1 LKILK
6 KPLKIFLGD
15 LIHNSVGTY
24 TGVFPLN
31 IGYIASNC
39 IKNFGQDVDITLFK
53 YVDELDKA
61 INESPPSILG
71 LSNYAWCHNISLEF
85 FKLLKSINPNALTI
99 WGGPNFPLDMN
110 DQKIFMKKN
119 SQVDV
124 YVPTEGEVGF
134 SNLVQV
140 ALSVKSES
148 ELQNKLMEKP
158 IDGCITRNFE
168 GDLQYSNPLMRTSKL
183 DTIPSPY
190 TSGILDKFFDGKLT
204 PMVQT
209 NRGCPFTCT
218 FCVDGV
224 DAVQKVNQ
232 FSMERVK
239 NELNYIGQNVTENV
253 HTLHFSDLNF
263 GMFPRD
269 IEICD
274 FINNVKEKYHYPTK
288 IITTTG
294 KNKKERII
302 ESIKRLD
309 GSMFISMSVQS
320 MDEQILK
327 NVRRQNISVDAML
340 SLMPSIKESGLI
352 TTSEVIL
359 GLPGE
364 TYETHLETIKKLIHA
379 NLDAIWVYTCMLLDG
394 SEMAT
399 PHEREKWDFKTKFR
413 ILPGDFSKISNGRNV
428 LEIEEVIVG
437 SNSLT
442 FEEYV
447 ELRMFAF
454 ILWSSTIGIIYDP
467 ILKFLRQNNVD
478 KFDLL
483 FNMMKKIEEL
493 PLGIKNVFDSFK
505 DNTINEL
512 WDSKEELIEHYQN
525 EKEFQK
531 LLNGEDGMN
540 VIQFHNFLIR
550 KNHMDIFTEY
560 MFKVASSLFDQKN
573 KTDTVLIEQFDEIK
587 NYCLGLGH
595 NTISENRNLT
605 NLKFNFK
612 YDIEK
617 WLTSDKLLTDFKLIQ
632 PIKLEFRF
640 DSEQSKILQDE
651 LDRAD
656 STIAQS
662 QALKRVP
669 VKMQWRSAYP
679 L

>member
-1 LKILK
+1 ME
-6 KPLKIFLGD
+6 KPLKIYLGD
-15 LIHNSVGTY
+15 LIHDSVGTY

-85 FKLLKSINPNALTI
+85 FKLLKSINPNAVTV

-110 DQKIFMKKN
+110 DQKKFMKKN
-119 SQVDV
+119 SQVDA

-148 ELQNKLMEKP
+148 ELQNKLIEKP
-158 IDGCITRNFE
+158 IDGCITRNSE
-168 GDLQYSNPLMRTSKL
+168 GDLQYSNPLIRNSKL

-190 TSGILDKFFDGKLT
+190 TTGILDKFFDGKLT

-239 NELNYIGQNVTENV
+239 DELNYIGQNITENV

-274 FINNVKEKYHYPTK
+274 FINNIKEKYQYPTK

-399 PHEREKWDFKTKFR
+399 PHERNKWNFKTKFR

-467 ILKFLRQNNVD
+467 ILKFLRQNNID

-493 PLGIKNVFDSFK
+493 PLELKNVFDSFK

-550 KNHMDIFTEY
+550 KNHMDKFTEF
-560 MFKVASSLFDQKN
+560 MFKIANSLFDQKS
-573 KTDTVLIEQFDEIK
+573 KTDTVLMQQFDEIK

-605 NLKFNFK
+605 NLKFNFN
-612 YDIEK
+612 YDIKK
-617 WLTSDKLLTDFKLIQ
+617 WLTSDKLLTDFKLIE
-632 PIKLEFRF
+632 PIKLEFKF

-669 VKMQWRSAYP
+669 VHMQWRQPSRS
-679 L
+679 

>member
-1 LKILK
+1 ME
-6 KPLKIFLGD
+6 KPLKIYLGD
-15 LIHNSVGTY
+15 LIHDSVGTY

-39 IKNFGQDVDITLFK
+39 IKNFGEDVDITLFK
-53 YVDELDKA
+53 YVDDLDKA

-85 FKLLKSINPNALTI
+85 FKLLKSINPNALTV

-110 DQKIFMKKN
+110 DQKKFMKKN

-148 ELQNKLMEKP
+148 ELQNKLIEKP

-168 GDLQYSNPLMRTSKL
+168 GDLQYSNPLMRNSKL

-274 FINNVKEKYHYPTK
+274 FINNIKEKYQYPTK

-399 PHEREKWDFKTKFR
+399 PHERKKWDFKTKFR

-493 PLGIKNVFDSFK
+493 PLGIKNIFDSFK

-512 WDSKEELIEHYQN
+512 WDSKEDLIEHYQN

-550 KNHMDIFTEY
+550 KNHMDRFTEF
-560 MFKVASSLFDQKN
+560 MFKVASSLFDQKS
-573 KTDTVLIEQFDEIK
+573 KTDTVLMQQFDEIK

-605 NLKFNFK
+605 NLKFNFN
-612 YDIEK
+612 YDVEK
-617 WLTSDKLLTDFKLIQ
+617 WLTSDKLLIDFKLIQ
-632 PIKLEFRF
+632 PIKLEFKF
-640 DSEQSKILQDE
+640 DSKQSKILQDE

-669 VKMQWRSAYP
+669 VHMQWRQPRRS
-679 L
+679 